1 MFPVVQLCISS
12 IKIMTNSITF
22 ANFYTAFKVRT
33 FDLQNVQNQ
42 TRHKTDGLS
51 SSTLVLRRGQAFT
64 VTVNYDGRPFDPLK
78 EKLIFRIELGVFAC
92 ACV

>member
-1 MFPVVQLCISS
+1 
-12 IKIMTNSITF
+12 MTNNITF
-22 ANFYTAFKVRT
+22 ANFYTEFKVRT

-51 SSTLVLRRGQAFT
+51 SSTLFLRRGQAFT

-78 EKLIFRIELGVFAC
+78 EKLIFRIDLGAFVC